1 MPSAQFRTFQDHVR
15 ARGHELNEA
24 QWQDAERL
32 FAPVALKRGSVLLDS
47 AVIADDLFFVCDGV
61 AASVQTSCDGDTQ
74 IARFFERG
82 QLCSNITS
90 AWQRTVSEDELIA
103 MTDLCAL
110 RVPITA
116 FRSAY
121 LHGGPLSGFWR
132 EMVFET
138 LLFDK
143 DVLCTKTLRDV
154 GTRYR
159 FLAERYD
166 NVVGQ
171 VADRH
176 LARFLGIT
184 PQGLSRYLR
193 HRREEL
199 TQANTGPARL

>member
-1 MPSAQFRTFQDHVR
+1 MPSAQFCTFQAHVR
-15 ARGHELNEA
+15 ARGHELSG
-24 QWQDAERL
+24 AEWEETHRI
-32 FAPVALKRGSVLLDS
+32 FKPVTLKRGAVLLDS
-47 AVIADDLFFVCDGV
+47 AVVADDLFFVCDGV

-82 QLCSNITS
+82 QLCSNVTS

-103 MTDLCAL
+103 MTDLSAL
-110 RVPITA
+110 RVPISA

-121 LHGGPLSGFWR
+121 LHGGPLGEFWR

-159 FLAERYD
+159 FLEERYD
-166 NVVGQ
+166 GVVGR
-171 VADRH
+171 VPDRH

-184 PQGLSRYLR
+184 PQGLSRYLCQTR
-193 HRREEL
+193 TEL
-199 TQANTGPARL
+199 TQANSPHAKT

>member
-1 MPSAQFRTFQDHVR
+1 MPSAQFCTFQDHVR
-15 ARGHELNEA
+15 AHGHTLSEA
-24 QWQDAERL
+24 QWRETERL
-32 FAPVALKRGSVLLDS
+32 FTPVTLKRGSVLLDS

-74 IARFFERG
+74 IGRFFERG

-103 MTDLCAL
+103 MTDLAAL
-110 RVPITA
+110 RVPLTA
-116 FRSAY
+116 FRDAY
-121 LHGGPLSGFWR
+121 LHGGPLGVFWR

-159 FLAERYD
+159 FLAERYE
-166 NVVGQ
+166 NVVSD
-171 VADRH
+171 VPDRH

-193 HRREEL
+193 QTGPEL
-199 TQANTGPARL
+199 TQANSPRAKA